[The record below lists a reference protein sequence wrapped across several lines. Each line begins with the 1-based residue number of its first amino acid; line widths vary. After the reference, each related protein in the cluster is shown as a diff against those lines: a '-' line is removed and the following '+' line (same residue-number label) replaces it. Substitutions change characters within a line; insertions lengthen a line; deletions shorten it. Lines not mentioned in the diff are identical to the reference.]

1 VFIRVQVQGEDG
13 ALLYDVEGVERL
25 REHVS
30 GRHLHPADRRPVQG
44 EAFVELPVDEAG
56 PFAATEIVGPLEAL
70 LDGGRCPLCAA
81 ARMSLEAR
89 WRGRP
94 TTTGP
99 SFVLISVRGRRGCV
113 WIWGQ

>member
-13 ALLYDVEGVERL
+13 ALLDDVEGVERL

-56 PFAATEIVGPLEAL
+56 SFAAQEIVGPLEAL
-70 LDGGRCPLCAA
+70 LDGGRCPLLCSGPDEPGSPL
-81 ARMSLEAR
+81 ARPADHHRSELRAD
-89 WRGRP
+89 
-94 TTTGP
+94 
-99 SFVLISVRGRRGCV
+99 
-113 WIWGQ
+113 